1 MTRNIWRY
9 EVVSRFQN
17 FKNASIVWFT
27 SLHQSCWIALAFS
40 HLAPWAFF
48 GPAPGVWS
56 QRKMVQWSVLKYK
69 LEIHVWT
76 WCSSYKPILF
86 WSLNGTLLK
95 ETRCSLPCFD
105 DLKKP
110 WELSALWSVHDR
122 LAAVAPSKLNP
133 QVGDYV
139 WDSRRYGMI

>member
-17 FKNASIVWFT
+17 FKNASIVWF
-27 SLHQSCWIALAFS
+27 SIRVAES
-40 HLAPWAFF
+40 HWPSRIWPLGPFF

-69 LEIHVWT
+69 LEINVWT

-110 WELSALWSVHDR
+110 WELWALWSVHDR